1 MSFFLRPFFL
11 SGLLMLPLFAIAET
25 SFEFGGRN
33 TLQYQGARYPDDSLI
48 KQLVGSASHDLNGEI
63 RLVTKAKR
71 NAWDFKAD
79 YQFIVLYGDT
89 IEYTR
94 LLPPEYENLFGRL
107 PNDDR
112 RWFNLTDEIE
122 DKDKLAVLQ
131 RLDRLSVGY
140 TGAKTSLRFGRQA
153 ISWGNGLVFSP
164 MDIVNPFDPTQ
175 VDTEYKA
182 GDDMLNGQYLFDN
195 GNDVQA
201 TYVVRRNPVTGDV
214 ESDQATLAVK
224 YHGLVG
230 SAEYD
235 LLVAEHYGDAL
246 VGLGGNVELGGAVW
260 RSDAVFSW
268 TEEDDVVSQF
278 VTNLSY
284 SWMWGGKN
292 VNGILEYYFNG
303 FGQSDGCY
311 SASCLSDNPELV
323 ERIARRQLFT
333 LGRHYL
339 AASAMIEVTPLFIFT
354 PNIFWN
360 VGDSSALLQLNTQN
374 DLAENLTLIGSLG
387 VPIGASGT
395 EYGGIETDVPGV
407 YLSSELSVFAQLR
420 WYF

>member
-1 MSFFLRPFFL
+1 MRFKLSVYFFTSLT
-11 SGLLMLPLFAIAET
+11 LLPVLAGAET
-25 SFEFGGRN
+25 DFEFGGRN
-33 TLQYQGARYPDDSLI
+33 TLQYLGTRYPDDSLI
-48 KQLVGSASHDLNGEI
+48 NELVGDSSHDLNGEV
-63 RLVTKAKR
+63 RLVMQAKR
-71 NAWDFKAD
+71 AAWDVKAD

-89 IEYTR
+89 VEYTR
-94 LLPPEYENLFGRL
+94 QLPPAYENLFGRL

-122 DKDKLAVLQ
+122 DQDKLAVLQ

-140 TGAKTSLRFGRQA
+140 TGVKTSLRFGRQA

-175 VDTEYKA
+175 VDVEYKA
-182 GDDMLNGQYLFDN
+182 GDDMLNGQYLFDS
-195 GNDVQA
+195 GDDVQA
-201 TYVVRRNPVTGDV
+201 TYVVRRNPVNGDV

-230 SAEYD
+230 SSEYD
-235 LLVAEHYGDAL
+235 LLVAEHYGEAL
-246 VGLGGNVELGGAVW
+246 LGLGGNVELGGAVW
-260 RSDAVFSW
+260 RNDAVFSW
-268 TEEDDVVSQF
+268 TDENDVVSQF

-284 SWMWGGKN
+284 SWVWGGKN
-292 VNGILEYYFNG
+292 VSGILEYYFNG
-303 FGQSDGCY
+303 FGQRDGCY
-311 SASCLSDNPELV
+311 SPSCLSDNPDLV
-323 ERIARRQLFT
+323 ERVGRRQLFT

-339 AASAMIEVTPLFIFT
+339 AASTMIEVTPLFMFT

-360 VGDSSALLQLNTQN
+360 LGDSSALLQLNTQN
-374 DLAENLTLIGSLG
+374 DLAENLMLIGSLG

-395 EYGGIETDVPGV
+395 EYGGLETDVPGV
-407 YLSSELSVFAQLR
+407 YLSRDLSVFAQLR